1 MKGPRILLADDH
13 VMLLDA
19 LAKLLADEWDVVG
32 RVSDGRDVAAAAE
45 QLRPELIVLDI
56 AMPPVSGLDV
66 GRQIKQVLPQIKLVF
81 MTMNDDP
88 ELAAEAFRAGASGYV
103 LKRSAAT
110 ELSTAIREVMKGRS
124 YVPSFLTRDIM
135 SALLADPRRPQSREL
150 SPRQQ
155 QVLRRLASGDSM
167 KEVAAALNVSP
178 RTVAFHKYQMMTQLQ
193 IKSTAEL
200 IQYAVKHKV
209 V

>member
-1 MKGPRILLADDH
+1 MMKGPRILLADDH
-13 VMLLDA
+13 VLLLDA

-32 RVSDGRDVAAAAE
+32 RISDGRDVVAAAE
-45 QLRPELIVLDI
+45 LLRPELIVLDI

-66 GRQIKQVLPQIKLVF
+66 GRRIKQVLPQTKLVF

-124 YVPSFLTRDIM
+124 YVPPFLTREIM
-135 SALLADPRRPQSREL
+135 SALLVDPRPQSREL

-167 KEVAAALNVSP
+167 KEVAAALSVSP

>member
-1 MKGPRILLADDH
+1 MMKGPRILLADDH
-13 VMLLDA
+13 VLLLDA

-32 RVSDGRDVAAAAE
+32 RISDGRDVAAAAE
-45 QLRPELIVLDI
+45 RLRPELIVLDI

-66 GRQIKQVLPQIKLVF
+66 GRQIKQVLPQTKLVF

-124 YVPSFLTRDIM
+124 YVPPFLTREIM
-135 SALLADPRRPQSREL
+135 SALADPRPQSREL

-200 IQYAVKHKV
+200 IQYAVKHNV
-209 V
+209 L